1 MSTGPRAPA
10 VEVAQPACSNEAADP
25 DAACALPSGPEPDPG
40 PDPTIGPAAPAA
52 AALPPRFPGRDPGTG
67 LVLFGVDGALCAH
80 WRLTANDLERA
91 GGSFPGEGGRP
102 WPVVRLRRVRPGG
115 GADPVDQAELGAVV
129 RAGAGETRFQVA
141 ADHGLYH
148 AELGLTNGDGG
159 WLMLARSNALD
170 NVSQVGVDL
179 ARLEAAPPRVLT
191 APVPPSPPPPVTPL
205 PLAAAVTAPLVCLT
219 TDDQEPALRPGSA
232 VSLTGSFPLV
242 ERCAPPPW
250 APAPAPATTGAAPW
264 HGPAPSVALD
274 AAPGAV
280 QGESAGLQLMLG
292 LLPLAPELT
301 LPLAPIPAARHQD
314 GWTPPTSAPGPRQP
328 ALEGRPLRL
337 PAPGEPAEGPDLPAA
352 APPGALDLG
361 PAGPAQPAPV
371 FMAPGWSLTYEQA
384 PLRRTGLEL
393 EAQLRITGQAAPG
406 TLVDLFGHPFR
417 VGPGGR
423 FQLVVRVD
431 DPSLLRMALF
441 LNPPPEL
448 TLTRDD

>member
-1 MSTGPRAPA
+1 MSSGPRASA
-10 VEVAQPACSNEAADP
+10 VEDPQPGCSKEAADP
-25 DAACALPSGPEPDPG
+25 DAAGALPSGPEPDPG
-40 PDPTIGPAAPAA
+40 PDPTIGSAAPAA
-52 AALPPRFPGRDPGTG
+52 ADLPPRFPGQDPGTG
-67 LVLFGVDGALCAH
+67 LVLFGTDKALCAH

-115 GADPVDQAELGAVV
+115 GADPVDQAELGAVA

-159 WLMLARSNALD
+159 WLMPARSNALD

-179 ARLEAAPPRVLT
+179 TRLEAAPPTVLT
-191 APVPPSPPPPVTPL
+191 APVPPSPPPSVTPL

-232 VSLTGSFPLV
+232 VSLTGAFPLV

-250 APAPAPATTGAAPW
+250 APAPALATTGAAPW
-264 HGPAPSVALD
+264 HGPAPSVAFD
-274 AAPGAV
+274 AARGAA
-280 QGESAGLQLMLG
+280 QAESEGLRLMLG
-292 LLPLAPELT
+292 LLPLDPAAP

-314 GWTPPTSAPGPRQP
+314 GWTPPTFAPGPRQP

-352 APPGALDLG
+352 TPPGAAEPL
-361 PAGPAQPAPV
+361 PAGATPPAPV
-371 FMAPGWSLTYEQA
+371 FTAPGWSLSYEQA
-384 PLRRTGLEL
+384 PLRRDGLEL